1 MRTLISLAC
10 GAALLGGC
18 AIVVTPNDGDFHVYS
33 AFDSHAVE
41 GDGVA
46 ARDSRAVGNLQGL
59 EVGGAMVVE
68 VRVGP
73 APSLLVE
80 ADSNLLP
87 LIRTE
92 AVGDTLRISS
102 ERPLRS
108 RNPIHITY
116 TVPRLTD
123 LRAGGSGRVTVDGLN
138 GAPLTVRKNGSGG
151 TELRG
156 RVARLD
162 AQVSGS
168 GGLDAEALEAGS
180 ATLNVGGSGGMTIG
194 RVSGDY
200 AQIEVN
206 GSGRVRAGGAVRSLT
221 VRVNG
226 TGSADLSGL
235 ASEHAD
241 LVSNGSGS
249 ITANVKQSLIAQ
261 TTGSGG
267 VRVYGN
273 PAQRSITGKSVHVMN

>member
-10 GAALLGGC
+10 CAALLGGC

-46 ARDSRAVGNLQGL
+46 ARDSRAVGKLQGL

-273 PAQRSITGKSVHVMN
+273 PAQRSISGKSVHVMN